1 METLIL
7 GWYVL
12 VESGSVVMLTVFGAL
27 MYVGTLLSPLIGT
40 LGDRIGLRRL
50 LTVMRLVYALLACTV
65 LAGGWPQPADA
76 QPQASTASAYREPVP
91 ELRAIVDAPRPPQ
104 MSLSPRRDLIA
115 MRQVP
120 DLPGIDMVAQPEL
133 KLAGLRL
140 HPRVPSPL
148 LHRRPVTHLRCLRPR
163 GGGRRGRV

>member
-65 LAGGWPQPADA
+65 LAMAATD
-76 QPQASTASAYREPVP
+76 T
-91 ELRAIVDAPRPPQ
+91 
-104 MSLSPRRDLIA
+104 LSPAPVLVVAFVVGLIKPSDIG
-115 MRQVP
+115 MRTALVSATVP
-120 DLPGIDMVAQPEL
+120 PAELVAAVGISRTTQDSARIGGA
-133 KLAGLRL
+133 LAGAGEPLVCGAGDPLRL
-140 HPRVPSPL
+140 A
-148 LHRRPVTHLRCLRPR
+148 
-163 GGGRRGRV
+163 G